1 MVSHVESAELI
12 EMLVVLRNQALDE
25 QILRQS
31 NSALTCNKI
40 RGWVMTRSYATVIGV
55 NSYWTQG
62 LKPPPHFYDHGARL
76 YDEPPTFVT

>member
-55 NSYWTQG
+55 NSYWAQG
-62 LKPPPHFYDHGARL
+62 LKPPTFMIMGLAYMTS
-76 YDEPPTFVT
+76 PPLL

>member
-1 MVSHVESAELI
+1 MVSHMESAELI

-55 NSYWTQG
+55 NSYWAQG

>member
-40 RGWVMTRSYATVIGV
+40 RGWVMTRSYTTVIGV
-55 NSYWTQG
+55 NSYWAQG

>member
-55 NSYWTQG
+55 NSYWAQG